1 MQLTGVKTKT
11 TEHGQEVGSIL
22 SGEQKKRLVKQRQ
35 KEKKASKVPR
45 SAQQTIS
52 YQNMYK
58 DGICQVT
65 DHYYTKC
72 IQFGDINYQL
82 AQNEDKTA
90 VFEYWCDFYNYF
102 DSSISLQLSCMSQY
116 ANVQEMQSTIDIP
129 FQDDQFNEIRREYD
143 GVLKTQLAKGNN
155 GLIRRKYVTFG
166 IEADSVKS
174 AKPKL
179 ERIEADIINN
189 LKAMGV
195 SARSLSGFERL
206 KVLYGMMN

>member
-90 VFEYWCDFYNYF
+90 VFEYWCDFYN
-102 DSSISLQLSCMSQY
+102 
-116 ANVQEMQSTIDIP
+116 
-129 FQDDQFNEIRREYD
+129 
-143 GVLKTQLAKGNN
+143 
-155 GLIRRKYVTFG
+155 
-166 IEADSVKS
+166 
-174 AKPKL
+174 
-179 ERIEADIINN
+179 
-189 LKAMGV
+189 
-195 SARSLSGFERL
+195 
-206 KVLYGMMN
+206 